1 MFKINKDNYDN
12 YKFIYTVIWE
22 FQANLISID
31 LNPEYSPI
39 NILNKWEKES
49 EAKARKG
56 LREGLI
62 DILTGIKDLP
72 NELLIELNLKLT
84 SYKLP
89 TIEILTSQI
98 KNLPAKILSKGIIKN
113 ITEYYIIKEVLDDL
127 DYPITNT
134 DKQELSMIL
143 FEFEKKQTVINKK
156 TSN

>member
-39 NILNKWEKES
+39 NILNNWEKES
-49 EAKARKG
+49 QAKARRG
-56 LREGLI
+56 LRAGLVDTLI
-62 DILTGIKDLP
+62 GIKDLP

-113 ITEYYIIKEVLDDL
+113 INEYYIIKEVLDDI
-127 DYPITNT
+127 DYSITNT
-134 DKQELSMIL
+134 ERQELTMIL
-143 FEFEKKQTVINKK
+143 FEFEKKQIVINKK
-156 TSN
+156 LSN

>member
-1 MFKINKDNYDN
+1 MFKINKGNYDN
-12 YKFIYTVIWE
+12 YKFIFTIIWE
-22 FQANLISID
+22 FQVDLMNID

-49 EAKARKG
+49 EAKARRG

-62 DILTGIKDLP
+62 DTLTGLKDLP

-98 KNLPAKILSKGIIKN
+98 KNLPAKILSRGIIKN

-127 DYPITNT
+127 DYSITDT
-134 DKQELSMIL
+134 ERQELTIIL
-143 FEFEKKQTVINKK
+143 FEFEKKQIIVNKK
-156 TSN
+156 LST